1 MTTLVRDTIG
11 PSWRLWL
18 AITVGFVLTYY
29 VAQLLVLDM
38 RFGHWPNYVTLYDYP
53 DNVVRIIRHTPSVAD
68 MIPIV
73 ADEWLL
79 EVGYMNYDFGH
90 GIAEWSL
97 AILPTKLL
105 AVTLLGAVIGF
116 DWLLWRRVRRVC
128 SATQRPAALG
138 AAGIGAA
145 LFGLTNISLTWV
157 VCCATP
163 SWVVSLTL
171 LGFDSA
177 VSLSLAPYGVWL
189 ALVGALLLAGTTL
202 WLGWR
207 GRGTVSVSA
216 PTRTAARTA

>member
-1 MTTLVRDTIG
+1 VIGFVRDTAR
-11 PSWRLWL
+11 PNWRLWL
-18 AITVGFVLTYY
+18 AVTVGFVLTYY
-29 VAQLLVLDM
+29 FLQLLVLLL
-38 RFGHWPNYVTLYDYP
+38 RFGHLPNYVTLYDYP
-53 DNVVRIIRHTPSVAD
+53 GNVARIVSHTPSVVD
-68 MIPIV
+68 MVPII

-79 EVGYMNYDFGH
+79 EIGYMNYDFGH

-116 DWLLWRRVRRVC
+116 DWLLWRRVRRLC
-128 SATQRPAALG
+128 STGQRPAALSVAGMG
-138 AAGIGAA
+138 AV
-145 LFGLTNISLTWV
+145 LFGLTNVSLTWV

-177 VSLSLAPYGVWL
+177 LSLSLQPYGVWL
-189 ALVGALLLAGTTL
+189 ALTGALLLACATL

-207 GRGTVSVSA
+207 SHASA
-216 PTRTAARTA
+216 PVLAPAKTAVKA